1 MCIRIWIRSFF
12 WSGLNNF
19 NRIHNGKKMNRHDE
33 EAAAIQKR
41 VDAAKEYKRK
51 REEYT
56 KDAHQCY
63 LAYMKLR

>member
-1 MCIRIWIRSFF
+1 
-12 WSGLNNF
+12 
-19 NRIHNGKKMNRHDE
+19 MNRHDE

-51 REEYT
+51 REEYI

-63 LAYMKLR
+63 LAYIKLR